1 MDINDIIEKWT
12 ATLLASDITLFPAA
26 TLRELTEFEDR
37 LNCPLPDDIRTLYLF
52 CNGFESAEDIFRL
65 VPLGEITDRL
75 AEYTPNSFVFAE
87 YMTYSDMWTIEINP
101 SGPNDYR
108 ISNRGDR
115 YRLLTNSL
123 AEFLD
128 RFLAGG
134 VFEKGGLLSWH
145 NEVDA
150 QKNAQ

>member
-1 MDINDIIEKWT
+1 MDINFIIEKLT
-12 ATLLASDITLFPAA
+12 TTLPASDITLFPPA

-37 LNCPLPDDIRTLYLF
+37 LKCPLPDDIKTLYLF
-52 CNGFESAEDIFRL
+52 CNGFESAEDLFRI
-65 VPLGEITDRL
+65 VPLGEITVRL
-75 AEYTPNSFVFAE
+75 AKYKPNSLDFSE
-87 YMTYSDMWTIEINP
+87 YMTYCDMWTIEINP
-101 SGPNDYR
+101 SDPNDYR